1 MTSILFGWGFAQ
13 DFSFFERIMGY
24 AEPPVEATDAVEADA
39 KFAALNVWIDGTVT
53 EIYVSGCE
61 VVTDSQAVQ
70 SPYP

>member
-1 MTSILFGWGFAQ
+1 
-13 DFSFFERIMGY
+13 MGY